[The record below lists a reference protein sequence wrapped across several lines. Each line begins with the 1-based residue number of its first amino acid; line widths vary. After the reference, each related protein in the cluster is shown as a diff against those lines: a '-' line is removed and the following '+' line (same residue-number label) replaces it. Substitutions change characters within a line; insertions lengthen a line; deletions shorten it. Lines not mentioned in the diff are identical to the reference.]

1 MLKVE
6 KRPTLQPNFF
16 LRVHILLFRACA
28 YLDQRAA
35 RGPRRSAGQLA
46 AAQSPQRRSDCATPT
61 GQFGNQ

>member
-6 KRPTLQPNFF
+6 KRPTLQSI

-35 RGPRRSAGQLA
+35 RGPRQSAGQLA
-46 AAQSPQRRSDCATPT
+46 AAQSPQRRSYCATPT